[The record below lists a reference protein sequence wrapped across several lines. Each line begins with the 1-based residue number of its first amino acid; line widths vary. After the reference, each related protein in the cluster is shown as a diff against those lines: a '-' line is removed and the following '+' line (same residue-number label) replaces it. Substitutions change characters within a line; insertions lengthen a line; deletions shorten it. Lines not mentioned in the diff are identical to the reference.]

1 MYESTKCTLGYTCGI
16 INLVRCSEE
25 MGDKKCT
32 NLNRLCGYRKDAQKK
47 VDNEGTAG
55 VIF

>member
-1 MYESTKCTLGYTCGI
+1 MSDPLGHTCGI

-47 VDNEGTAG
+47 VDNERNGG
-55 VIF
+55 VIGVIS